1 MICWR
6 KNWFEKTYFNNQ
18 DIENLEIKRPGKFD
32 DFHLAR
38 KVQINDVF
46 CDNFSHTNKSW
57 LTVLQK
63 KNCPWGPCSI
73 SQPVLIMMMF
83 AAVAVY
89 VVVCFCWSYN

>member
-1 MICWR
+1 MRQLYFVICWR

-38 KVQINDVF
+38 KIQINDVF

-63 KNCPWGPCSI
+63 KIVLGVLVPFP
-73 SQPVLIMMMF
+73 SQF
-83 AAVAVY
+83 
-89 VVVCFCWSYN
+89 